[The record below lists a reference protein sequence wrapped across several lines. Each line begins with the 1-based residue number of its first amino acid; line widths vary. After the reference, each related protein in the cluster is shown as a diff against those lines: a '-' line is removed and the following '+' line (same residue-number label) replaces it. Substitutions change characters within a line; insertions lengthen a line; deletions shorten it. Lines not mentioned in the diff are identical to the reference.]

1 MPEHIRYEDDDLFN
15 PETHHEH
22 SDVPVR
28 PLWWAMI
35 IFVIFAILSHIV
47 VWYLYKAFV
56 AAENRRAEAPQT
68 AIARPADYGVPRN
81 QPLLQPFPR
90 VDPTGAQIAPY
101 LDTPVSD
108 LDEMRRHEEAQLQS
122 YGWVNQ
128 QQGSVRIPIDRAK
141 EIFVTR
147 VALSAAGVQT
157 GSSELIPPA
166 GGTLPVEADPTM
178 PEPTPRL
185 PEGAAPAS
193 PETVPPP
200 PGGAQQ

>member
-1 MPEHIRYEDDDLFN
+1 
-15 PETHHEH
+15 
-22 SDVPVR
+22 
-28 PLWWAMI
+28 MI
-35 IFVIFAILSHIV
+35 IFVIFAILSHII

-81 QPLLQPFPR
+81 QPLLQPFPK
-90 VDPTGAQIAPY
+90 VDPTGAEIAPY
-101 LDTPVSD
+101 LDTPVTD
-108 LDEMRRHEEAQLQS
+108 LDEMRRGEEALLQS

-147 VALSAAGVQT
+147 VALSAVGVQT